1 MGWSFWCKSEK
12 EKHICTI
19 CNKQMIVG
27 EAYYTDENLKPQHA
41 MCVWDEEEKRKNEK
55 GNLLEDQ
62 SNGGDSDFQPCDECD
77 LPDACYDFGCAIK
90 SGVRI

>member
-41 MCVWDEEEKRKNEK
+41 MCVWDEEENNSRCGRGEKN
-55 GNLLEDQ
+55 D
-62 SNGGDSDFQPCDECD
+62 
-77 LPDACYDFGCAIK
+77 
-90 SGVRI
+90 

>member
-1 MGWSFWCKSEK
+1 MGCSRNSPSFWCKSEK

-55 GNLLEDQ
+55 GN
-62 SNGGDSDFQPCDECD
+62 P
-77 LPDACYDFGCAIK
+77 
-90 SGVRI
+90 